1 MLGPTRI
8 RKGGHMS
15 NYYTRTFLPV
25 QLAIGLICCLT
36 YRAAA
41 PDLSPAATVFIVVQV
56 SAVIAS
62 MWANRLRKRM
72 TSVTSRL
79 IN

>member
-1 MLGPTRI
+1 
-8 RKGGHMS
+8 
-15 NYYTRTFLPV
+15 
-25 QLAIGLICCLT
+25 
-36 YRAAA
+36 
-41 PDLSPAATVFIVVQV
+41 VQV